1 MNNFDTSIKTLN
13 TNIEKI
19 DNNIQTLTDKS
30 TEIKKKIEMLL
41 NKVHL
46 KLQDSTHLLQFQQSI
61 ILNEINYL
69 KNLKHILIT
78 NINTQLYDLSE
89 NIAFLTMS
97 IINIYK
103 DIPNSNND
111 TKLIPMTN
119 KNDDLGKIISN
130 ISHNL
135 NYIGEILTNFQKY
148 NESLNEELAAGNF
161 HCKTL
166 KKDMENIYNHIN
178 TEYNRYV
185 FNACQKMDYYVE
197 FSNNISSQIDIMKI
211 ATFYN

>member
-1 MNNFDTSIKTLN
+1 MNNFETSIKTLN
-13 TNIEKI
+13 SNVAKI
-19 DNNIQTLTDKS
+19 DDNIQILTDKS

-69 KNLKHILIT
+69 KNLKHILLT

-97 IINIYK
+97 IVNIYK
-103 DIPNSNND
+103 DIPNSD
-111 TKLIPMTN
+111 SRLIPMTN

-135 NYIGEILTNFQKY
+135 NYIGEILSNFEKY
-148 NESLNEELAAGNF
+148 NESLNAELSAGNF

-178 TEYNRYV
+178 TEYNKYV
-185 FNACQKMDYYVE
+185 FNACEKMSYYVE
-197 FSNNISSQIDIMKI
+197 FSNNISTQIDTMKI

>member
-1 MNNFDTSIKTLN
+1 MNNFDNSIKTLN

-19 DNNIQTLTDKS
+19 DTNIQTLTDKS

-69 KNLKHILIT
+69 KNLKHILLT
-78 NINTQLYDLSE
+78 NINTQLFDLSE

-97 IINIYK
+97 IVNIYK
-103 DIPNSNND
+103 DIPNSD
-111 TKLIPMTN
+111 SKLIPMTN
-119 KNDDLGKIISN
+119 KNDDLGKIINN

-135 NYIGEILTNFQKY
+135 NYIGEILANFQKY
-148 NESLNEELAAGNF
+148 IDSLNEELIAGNF

-166 KKDMENIYNHIN
+166 KKDMENTYNHIN
-178 TEYNRYV
+178 TEYNKYV

-197 FSNNISSQIDIMKI
+197 FSNNISTQIDTMKI